1 MGLPRLHIAEPEPAT
16 PAAPRGAPGVA
27 TIPLVVDLDGTLI
40 RSDLLVESFLALLG
54 SNPLGAGQALL
65 SLKDGK
71 AALKAK
77 IADAAEID
85 VSTLPYDEAVLALVR
100 QARAEGRQTFLVS
113 ASDHRYVR
121 AVADHLQLFDG
132 VEGTEGGTN
141 LSGAAKADHLVQRF
155 GEGGFDYVG
164 DAAVDTAVWAR
175 ARQGFVIAPSA
186 ALSRSLSAAG
196 LTVTPVSERSG
207 RARAYLKAIRPHQWM
222 KNTLI
227 FLPALAGHQF
237 NLGALGDCVAAFIS
251 FSLCASSVYLLNDLL
266 DLKSDREHARKR
278 NRPFASGRAPL
289 VSGVMLAPAL
299 LCGSLIVAAFLPP
312 RFALVLAGYYAL
324 TLAYSLG
331 LKRIMTV
338 DVIALA
344 CLYGARIIAGSAATD
359 VLISP
364 WLEALS
370 VFFFLSLALVK
381 RIGELSDRVM
391 AGKGDPSGRGYR
403 LADLPMVES
412 MGAASGFVAV
422 LVLALYFNSPDVSH
436 LYRAPHRLWALCVI
450 TLFWI
455 CRMLMKAHRGE
466 MHDDPVV
473 FALRDRT
480 SQACG
485 VVSAAVVAVSL

>member
-1 MGLPRLHIAEPEPAT
+1 MGLPRLQIADAVPGVPDARGALAPAT
-16 PAAPRGAPGVA
+16 V
-27 TIPLVVDLDGTLI
+27 PLVVDLDGTLI
-40 RSDLLVESFLALLG
+40 RSDLLIESFLSLLASDPVQAGRALL
-54 SNPLGAGQALL
+54 A
-65 SLKDGK
+65 LKDGK

-77 IADAAEID
+77 IADTAEID
-85 VSTLPYDEAVLALVR
+85 VSTLPYDEAVLAMVR
-100 QARAEGRQTFLVS
+100 DARAEGRQTFLVS
-113 ASDHRYVR
+113 ASDHRYVS

-132 VEGTEGGTN
+132 VEGTAGGAN
-141 LSGAAKADHLVQRF
+141 LSGATKAAHLVERF
-155 GEGGFDYVG
+155 GTGFFDYVG
-164 DAAVDTAVWAR
+164 DAAMDTAVWAK
-175 ARQGFVIAPSA
+175 AREGFVIAPSGGLKRA
-186 ALSRSLSAAG
+186 IASAG
-196 LTVTPVSERSG
+196 LTVTPVSERGG
-207 RARAYLKAIRPHQWM
+207 RAKAYLKAIRPHQWM

-237 NLGALGDCVAAFIS
+237 NMNTFGACVAAFVS

-266 DLKSDREHARKR
+266 DLKGDREHDRKR

-289 VSGVMLAPAL
+289 LSGVILAPAL
-299 LCGSLIVAAFLPP
+299 LITSLVIAAFLPIK
-312 RFALVLAGYYAL
+312 FLAVLGGYYAL

-331 LKRIMTV
+331 LKRVMTV

-344 CLYGARIIAGSAATD
+344 CLYGARIFAGGAATD
-359 VLISP
+359 VPISP

-381 RIGELSDRVM
+381 RIGELSDRVL

-403 LADLPMVES
+403 LTDLPMVGS

-422 LVLALYFNSPDVSH
+422 LVLALYFNSPEVSH
-436 LYRAPHRLWALCVI
+436 LYRAPHRLWVLCVI

-485 VVSAAVVAVSL
+485 VVSGIVVAVSL

>member
-1 MGLPRLHIAEPEPAT
+1 MGLPRLHIADAPPPEPAAAT
-16 PAAPRGAPGVA
+16 GAQPAV
-27 TIPLVVDLDGTLI
+27 PLVVDLDGTLI
-40 RSDLLVESFLALLG
+40 RSDLLVESFLALMAADPVAAARAVG
-54 SNPLGAGQALL
+54 
-65 SLKDGK
+65 SLKEGK

-77 IADAAEID
+77 IADSADID
-85 VSTLPYDEAVLALVR
+85 VATLPYDEVVLAMVR
-100 QARAEGRQTFLVS
+100 EARAQGRETCLVS

-121 AVADHLQLFDG
+121 AVADHLQLFDT
-132 VEGTEGGTN
+132 VEGTADGAN
-141 LSGAAKADHLVQRF
+141 LSGATKAAHLVDRF
-155 GEGGFDYVG
+155 GDGGFDYVG
-164 DAAVDTAVWAR
+164 DAPVDAAVWAK
-175 ARQGFVIAPSA
+175 ARRGFVIAPSA
-186 ALSRSLSAAG
+186 ALNRKIASAG
-196 LTVTPVSERSG
+196 LTVTSVSERRG

-222 KNTLI
+222 KNSLI

-237 NLGALGDCVAAFIS
+237 NLAALGACIAAFIS

-299 LCGSLIVAAFLPP
+299 LCGSLVVAAFLPP
-312 RFALVLAGYYAL
+312 RFAMVLAGYYAL

-359 VLISP
+359 VMISP

-381 RIGELSDRVM
+381 RIGELSDRVL

-403 LADLPMVES
+403 LSDLPMVES

-485 VVSAAVVAVSL
+485 VVSAVVVAASL